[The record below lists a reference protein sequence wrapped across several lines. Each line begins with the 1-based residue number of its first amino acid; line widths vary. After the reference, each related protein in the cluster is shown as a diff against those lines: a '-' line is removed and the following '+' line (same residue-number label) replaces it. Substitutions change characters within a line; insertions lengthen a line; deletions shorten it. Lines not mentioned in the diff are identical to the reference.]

1 MKFVSNGKKYR
12 YIFKSVYAVSIL
24 FSVLICALPV
34 SNCFAGADSRIVSLV
49 KDRGHLVL
57 VGGGAKTGRE
67 VELFIKLAQG
77 DKKQIIVFPL
87 ASGNSKE
94 TGEEDMDMFV
104 KAGAKDVRVMEIIDR
119 NDAVKIQN
127 IEAVLNCGGVWFSG
141 GDQNRITEKILGTP
155 LLEAVKLMKAKG
167 GVVGGTSAGTACQ
180 SDPMLTGGGD
190 MESIKKGGVVLAK
203 GLGLIKEVIVDQHF
217 IKRQRQ
223 NRLFTAVIEN
233 PSKLGIGIDE
243 NTTVWIKPDKSAEIM
258 GEGSVMIIDARK
270 AGITCNGDKLNASGI
285 RVDVLTDGQTFKIS
299 DN

>member
-24 FSVLICALPV
+24 FSILICALSF
-34 SNCFAGADSRIVSLV
+34 SNCFAGADSRIVSMV

-87 ASGNSKE
+87 ASENYKE
-94 TGEEDMDMFV
+94 TGEEDVEMFV
-104 KAGAKDVRVMEIIDR
+104 KSGARDVRVMDIKDR
-119 NDAVKIQN
+119 RDASGIQN

-141 GDQNRITEKILGTP
+141 GDQNRITEKMLGTP
-155 LLEAVKLMKAKG
+155 LLDAIKLMKAKG

-180 SDPMLTGGGD
+180 SDPMLTGDGD

-203 GLGLIKEVIVDQHF
+203 GLGLIKGVIVDQHF
-217 IKRQRQ
+217 IKRQRE
-223 NRLFTAVIEN
+223 NRLFSVVIEN

-243 NTTVWIKPDKSAEIM
+243 DTTVWVRPDKSAEVM

-270 AGITCNGDKLNASGI
+270 AGITCKGEKLNAFGI

-299 DN
+299 GN